1 MIIESLL
8 IFGYLLIIKQLTMN
22 SYTFHKIV
30 LIAITLIFSTTVNS
44 KKLIQ
49 FVNPMIGTDAHGHT
63 YPGSSLPFGMVQL
76 SPDNG
81 ETDWDWCSGYHY
93 SSDSIQGFSHTHISG
108 SGLSDLGDISV
119 LPIIDIDPTADRIRS
134 DFSHD
139 AEYASPGYYSVILKS
154 FNIKAELT
162 TSIRCG
168 FHRYTFPKNDNAAIK
183 LDLAYRNR
191 GDAATEGYIK
201 KIDPTT
207 YVGYRFS
214 KGRAGDDHRVYYAMK
229 LSKPVDEI
237 VILENKRKIK
247 ATESKAKDVKVFFR
261 FKTTNKEQILLKVAI
276 SSASIDGALRGLNEI
291 KGFDF
296 DKAKANAE
304 KVWENELKK
313 IKIASNDTTFL
324 ETFYTAL
331 YHSLLAP
338 TRYEDALGYYYG
350 TDRLAYRT
358 ELTPDLLTKGA
369 DSRKVYKGKNIYTLH
384 SLWDTFRA
392 LNPLFTI
399 IKPYLVP
406 HLINSYLLFYD
417 QHGLLPAWDLQFYET
432 NCMTG
437 YHSVPVISDAILK
450 GIKGFDYKRAYH
462 AMKATSMQNI
472 RGSNWFRN
480 YGYVP
485 QDKEIESVTKTLEY
499 AYDDWCIA
507 QVARKLGF
515 SEDYN
520 LYMKRSEYWR
530 NVFDLEKG
538 SVPPKFAKGH
548 WAPDFDPY
556 SPYVN
561 GERAYAEGNSWQYTW
576 FVPQNI
582 YGLIDAIGSN
592 EKFGLKLD
600 SLFTVSSQT
609 TGPKID
615 DMSGFI
621 GQYVHGNEPSHHV
634 AYLYNYI
641 GQPWKTAE
649 RVNMICNTMYNNT
662 PAGLSGNDDVG
673 QMSAWYVFS
682 TIGFYPVNP
691 ANGEYVIGTPK
702 ADKTKINTGSKKFIV
717 TARNLSNKNIYIQ
730 NATLNGKQY
739 TKSYILHKDIKKGGE
754 LILFMGSKPS
764 KTWGVNKENLPD
776 RN

>member
-1 MIIESLL
+1 MIYRSKRYFYCFFFSLL
-8 IFGYLLIIKQLTMN
+8 FINSNAGKLT
-22 SYTFHKIV
+22 K
-30 LIAITLIFSTTVNS
+30 
-44 KKLIQ
+44 

-93 SSDSIQGFSHTHISG
+93 SSDKIQGFSHTHISG
-108 SGLSDLGDISV
+108 AGLSDLGDISV

-134 DFSHD
+134 DFSH
-139 AEYASPGYYSVILKS
+139 ATEYASPGYYSVLLKS

-168 FHRYTFPKNDNAAIK
+168 LHRYTFPKNDNAAIK

-191 GDAATEGYIK
+191 GDVATTEGFIK

-214 KGRAGDDHRVYYAMK
+214 RGRAGDDHRVYYAMK

-237 VILENKRKIK
+237 VILENKRKIE

-261 FKTTNKEQILLKVAI
+261 FKTTNNEQILLKVAI
-276 SSASIDGALRGLNEI
+276 SSASIEGALRGLNEI

-313 IKIASNDTTFL
+313 IKIYSNDTAFL

-338 TRYEDALGYYYG
+338 TRYDDALGYYYG

-369 DSRKVYKGKNIYTLH
+369 DSRKVYKGKNIYTSH

-399 IKPYLVP
+399 ITPKLVP

-417 QHGLLPAWDLQFYET
+417 QHGLLPVWDLQFFET

-437 YHSVPVISDAILK
+437 YHSIPVISDAILK

-462 AMKATSMQNI
+462 AMKASSMQNI
-472 RGSNWFRN
+472 RGSNWFRD

-499 AYDDWCIA
+499 AFDDWCIA
-507 QVARKLGF
+507 QVAKKLGF

-520 LYMKRSEYWR
+520 LYTKRSEYWR

-538 SVPPKFAKGH
+538 FVRPKFANGN
-548 WAPDFDPY
+548 WAPDFDPF

-576 FVPQNI
+576 FVPHNI
-582 YGLIDAIGSN
+582 YRLIDALGSN
-592 EKFGLKLD
+592 EKFGVKLD

-649 RVNMICNTMYNNT
+649 RVHKICNTMYNNT
-662 PAGLSGNDDVG
+662 PAGLSGNDDLG

-702 ADKTKINTGSKKFIV
+702 ADKSEINTGSKKFIV
-717 TARNLSNKNIYIQ
+717 TALNLSNENIYIL

-739 TKSYILHKDIKKGGE
+739 SKSYILHKDIKKGGE
-754 LILFMGSKPS
+754 LILFMGNKPS
-764 KTWGVNKENLPD
+764 KTWGVSKDDLPD